1 MKASGIFRLGVVCV
15 LLGGLACG
23 ATAQAGG
30 GAIRNHFD
38 SDAPL
43 RAPAFFDFAVLG
55 IPGKADWMVTSD
67 MNPPSAPNDVSQT
80 IQDRPEG
87 SIAVA
92 LRRNVSLR
100 DGRLSVALKQMA
112 GHAGMVFRMAG
123 EKDFLAL
130 LVDLTKGDARLVS
143 YRDGKPTEL
152 ASGKVAF
159 VTPWGTLG
167 VTLHDAEVRVVWGG
181 KPVLSASDPAP
192 AAGRVGMATSG
203 PGAVTF
209 DEFII
214 EPAEQTPNR

>member
-1 MKASGIFRLGVVCV
+1 MKALGLLRMGVVCV
-15 LLGGLACG
+15 LLGGTVSG
-23 ATAQAGG
+23 AAAQA

-38 SDAPL
+38 SDAPM

-55 IPGKADWMVTSD
+55 TPGRADWMVTSD

-87 SIAVA
+87 SSAVA
-92 LRRNVSLR
+92 LRRNVALR
-100 DGRLSVALKQMA
+100 DGRLSIALKQMA
-112 GHAGMVFRMAG
+112 GRAGMVFRMAG

-130 LVDLTKGDARLVS
+130 LVDLSKGEVRLVS

-152 ASGKVAF
+152 ASGKDTF

-167 VTLHDAEVRVVWGG
+167 VTLRDAEVGVVWGG
-181 KPVLSASDPAP
+181 TAVFSASDPAP
-192 AAGRVGMATSG
+192 AAGRVGIATSG

-209 DEFII
+209 DEFVI
-214 EPAEQTPNR
+214 EPADQTPNR

>member
-1 MKASGIFRLGVVCV
+1 MKRMGVFRLASACA
-15 LLGGLACG
+15 LLGALAAG
-23 ATAQAGG
+23 AAAQAVGG
-30 GAIRNHFD
+30 VIRNHFD

-43 RAPAFFDFAVLG
+43 REPAFFDFAVLG
-55 IPGKADWMVTSD
+55 VPGRADWMVTSD

-100 DGRLSVALKQMA
+100 DGRLSIALKQMA
-112 GHAGMVFRMAG
+112 GRSGMVFRMTG

-130 LVDLTKGDARLVS
+130 LVNLASGDARLVS
-143 YRDGKPTEL
+143 YRNGKPTEL
-152 ASGKVAF
+152 AGGKVGF
-159 VTPWGTLG
+159 VTGWGVLE
-167 VTLHDAEVRVVWGG
+167 VTLHDAEIRTAWGG
-181 KPVLSASDPAP
+181 KPLFLAKDPAP

-214 EPAEQTPNR
+214 EPSEPAPSR